1 MFREVLTLSQSFAIY
16 RGARKLGGHILRKA
30 AEKIMSHYSR
40 LLNGEPVAEPKE
52 EKKPESKKTEEKK
65 RKK

>member
-1 MFREVLTLSQSFAIY
+1 M
-16 RGARKLGGHILRKA
+16 RKA

-52 EKKPESKKTEEKK
+52 KKPEKKKDEPKK
-65 RKK
+65 GKK

>member
-1 MFREVLTLSQSFAIY
+1 M
-16 RGARKLGGHILRKA
+16 GGHILRKA

-40 LLNGEPVAEPKE
+40 LLNGEPVEEPKE